1 MAAWNDGRA
10 ADKNFIKEDD
20 IMAISGVT
28 DYPNTYAADRTNGSN
43 GLNGNTQDYLNSLK
57 EKYPGVN
64 ITVADFK
71 SGKQEDAY
79 ILGSRGYNNIAVSSS
94 IVEKMASD
102 PAAAAKYE
110 KIFAEM
116 SGNSE
121 RVEKFAREN
130 NQEILGAG
138 AIIDKN
144 GKVSYWMAG
153 RSKNKIE
160 NPGTAYKEKVQK
172 QIAEKRAKKK
182 EEETLKEKMLAK
194 AESVEKLME
203 QIKAGTSQPVKA
215 QEEGK
220 GTQLDLTI

>member
-1 MAAWNDGRA
+1 
-10 ADKNFIKEDD
+10 
-20 IMAISGVT
+20 MAISRVT
-28 DYPNTYAADRTNGSN
+28 DYTNTYEADRVNGSSS
-43 GLNGNTQDYLNSLK
+43 LNGDSQAYLNSLK
-57 EKYPGVN
+57 EKYPDVN

-79 ILGSRGYNNIAVSSS
+79 MLGSRGYNNIAVSSS

-121 RVEKFAREN
+121 RVEKFAKEN

-160 NPGTAYKEKVQK
+160 NPGTEYKEKVQK

-182 EEETLKEKMLAK
+182 EEEAIKEKKLAK

-203 QIKAGTSQPVKA
+203 QIKARISRPVKV

-220 GTQLDLTI
+220 GAQLDLTI

>member
-1 MAAWNDGRA
+1 
-10 ADKNFIKEDD
+10 
-20 IMAISGVT
+20 MAISGVT
-28 DYPNTYAADRTNGSN
+28 DYTNTYAADRANGNSS
-43 GLNGNTQDYLNSLK
+43 LNGDSQAYLNSLK
-57 EKYPGVN
+57 EKYPDVS

-71 SGKQEDAY
+71 NGKQEDAY
-79 ILGSRGYNNIAVSSS
+79 MLGSRGYNNIAVSSS
-94 IVEKMASD
+94 IIEKMVSD

-121 RVEKFAREN
+121 RVEKFAKEN

-144 GKVSYWMAG
+144 GEVSYWMAG

-160 NPGTAYKEKVQK
+160 NPGTVYKEKVQK

-182 EEETLKEKMLAK
+182 EEEAIKEKKLAK

-203 QIKAGTSQPVKA
+203 QIKAGISRPVKV

-220 GTQLDLTI
+220 GAQLDLTI

>member
-1 MAAWNDGRA
+1 
-10 ADKNFIKEDD
+10 
-20 IMAISGVT
+20 MAILGVT
-28 DYPNTYAADRTNGSN
+28 DYTNTYAADRANGNSS
-43 GLNGNTQDYLNSLK
+43 LNGDSQTYLNSLK
-57 EKYPGVN
+57 EKYPDVN

-71 SGKQEDAY
+71 NGKQEDAY
-79 ILGSRGYNNIAVSSS
+79 MLGSRGYNNIAVSSS

-110 KIFAEM
+110 RVFAEM

-121 RVEKFAREN
+121 RIEKFAREN
-130 NQEILGAG
+130 NDEILSAG
-138 AIIDKN
+138 ALIDKN
-144 GKVSYWMAG
+144 GKVSYWMVG
-153 RSKNKIE
+153 RSKDTME
-160 NPGTAYKEKVQK
+160 NPGTVYKEKVQK

-182 EEETLKEKMLAK
+182 EEEALKEKRLAK

-203 QIKAGTSQPVKA
+203 QIKEGSSQPVKV

>member
-1 MAAWNDGRA
+1 
-10 ADKNFIKEDD
+10 
-20 IMAISGVT
+20 MAISGVT
-28 DYPNTYAADRTNGSN
+28 DYTNTYASDRAGGSS
-43 GLNGNTQDYLNSLK
+43 GLNGDSQAYLNSLK

-71 SGKQEDAY
+71 NGKQEDAY
-79 ILGSRGYNNIAVSSS
+79 MLGSRGYNNIAVSSS

-110 KIFAEM
+110 KVFAEM

-121 RVEKFAREN
+121 RIEKFAREN
-130 NQEILGAG
+130 NDEILSAG
-138 AIIDKN
+138 ALIDKN
-144 GKVSYWMAG
+144 GKVSYWMVG
-153 RSKNKIE
+153 RSKDTME
-160 NPGTAYKEKVQK
+160 NPGTVYKEKVQK

-182 EEETLKEKMLAK
+182 EEEALKEKKLAK

-203 QIKAGTSQPVKA
+203 KVKAEPSQPVKV

-220 GTQLDLTI
+220 GAQLDLTI

>member
-1 MAAWNDGRA
+1 
-10 ADKNFIKEDD
+10 
-20 IMAISGVT
+20 MAISGVT
-28 DYPNTYAADRTNGSN
+28 DYTNTYAADRANGNSS
-43 GLNGNTQDYLNSLK
+43 LNGDSQAYLNSLK
-57 EKYPGVN
+57 EKYPDVS

-71 SGKQEDAY
+71 NGKQEDSY
-79 ILGSRGYNNIAVSSS
+79 MLGSRGYNNIAVSSS

-121 RVEKFAREN
+121 RVEKFAKEN

-144 GKVSYWMAG
+144 GEVSYWMAG

-160 NPGTAYKEKVQK
+160 NPGTVYKEKVQK

-182 EEETLKEKMLAK
+182 EEEAIKEKKLAK

-203 QIKAGTSQPVKA
+203 QIKAGISRPVKV

-220 GTQLDLTI
+220 GAQLDLTI

>member
-1 MAAWNDGRA
+1 
-10 ADKNFIKEDD
+10 
-20 IMAISGVT
+20 MAISGVT
-28 DYPNTYAADRTNGSN
+28 DYTNTYAADRTNGSN
-43 GLNGNTQDYLNSLK
+43 GLDGDSQAYLNGLK

-71 SGKQEDAY
+71 NGRQEDAY

-110 KIFAEM
+110 KVFAEM

-144 GKVSYWMAG
+144 GKVSYWMVG

-160 NPGTAYKEKVQK
+160 NPGTVYKEKVQK

-182 EEETLKEKMLAK
+182 EEETLKEKKLAK

-203 QIKAGTSQPVKA
+203 QIKAGTSQPVKV

-220 GTQLDLTI
+220 GAQLDLTI

>member
-1 MAAWNDGRA
+1 
-10 ADKNFIKEDD
+10 
-20 IMAISGVT
+20 MAISGVT
-28 DYPNTYAADRTNGSN
+28 DYTNTYAADRANGNSS
-43 GLNGNTQDYLNSLK
+43 LNGDSQAYLNSLK
-57 EKYPGVN
+57 EKYPDVS

-71 SGKQEDAY
+71 NGKQEDSY
-79 ILGSRGYNNIAVSSS
+79 MLGSRGYNNIAVSSS
-94 IVEKMASD
+94 IIEKMASD

-121 RVEKFAREN
+121 RVEKFAKEN

-144 GKVSYWMAG
+144 GEVSYWMAG
-153 RSKNKIE
+153 RSKDTME
-160 NPGTAYKEKVQK
+160 NPGTVYKEKVQK

-182 EEETLKEKMLAK
+182 EEEAIKEKKLAK

-203 QIKAGTSQPVKA
+203 QIKAGISRPVKV

-220 GTQLDLTI
+220 GAQLDLTI